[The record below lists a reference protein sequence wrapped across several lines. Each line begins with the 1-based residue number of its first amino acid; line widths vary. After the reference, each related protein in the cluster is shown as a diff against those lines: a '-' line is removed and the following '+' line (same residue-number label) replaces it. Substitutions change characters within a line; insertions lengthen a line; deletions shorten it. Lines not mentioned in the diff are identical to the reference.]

1 MAESR
6 YLINSTTVTSNYAWR
21 AVSADGVDNIGWA
34 QSPDGPLLENGV
46 FLESGTYYAIYAP
59 RFTIS
64 FDSNKGSGG
73 QDDVA
78 LVVFGSPMP
87 VISTERPQ
95 REGYIFTGWYDDPGS
110 GTQYYTANCES
121 ARNWDKETDATL
133 YAHWIPAISADVP
146 QAVEARVDVLGLEEQ
161 EAAESYIMSLCGEPL
176 KVTEVECEPL
186 PGATQVFGA
195 DASQVRLEALVGGA
209 AQPTLSFALGAS
221 ATEGDPTKLAA
232 LTMASYGTKVPMSY
246 RFAIPDALLPKL
258 KEANASVCR
267 VAYTVGLA

>member
-1 MAESR
+1 
-6 YLINSTTVTSNYAWR
+6 
-21 AVSADGVDNIGWA
+21 
-34 QSPDGPLLENGV
+34 
-46 FLESGTYYAIYAP
+46 
-59 RFTIS
+59 
-64 FDSNKGSGG
+64 
-73 QDDVA
+73 
-78 LVVFGSPMP
+78 MP

-95 REGYIFTGWYDDPGS
+95 REGYIFTGWYDDPES

-246 RFAIPDALLPKL
+246 RFAIPDALLPQL